1 MTQTKEK
8 IAWTVRDLPFLP
20 QNESVNYEIIDGELF
35 VTRSP
40 HRLHQRTCVKL
51 ARYLDVWS
59 ENSGLGETII
69 APGVIFSDLDSVIPD
84 VVWLSQEKLANI
96 EDDAG
101 HLLGAPELVI
111 EVLSSG
117 KNNETRDREAK
128 LKLYS
133 LYGVREYWICDR
145 FNQQVSIYRRENTR
159 LVLVTTL
166 LKNDAIESPLLPD
179 FNCLVENLY
188 K

>member
-1 MTQTKEK
+1 MTQFKEK
-8 IAWTVRDLPFLP
+8 IAWTVRDIPFLP
-20 QNESVNYEIIDGELF
+20 QNESVNYELIDGELS

-40 HRLHQRTCVKL
+40 HRLHQRICVKL

-59 ENSGLGETII
+59 EDSGLGETII
-69 APGVIFSDLDSVIPD
+69 APGVIFSDFDSVIPD
-84 VVWLSQEKLANI
+84 VVWLSKEKLANI

-111 EVLSSG
+111 EVLSPG
-117 KNNETRDREAK
+117 KNNEIRDKEAK

-145 FNQQVSIYRRENTR
+145 FNRQVSIYRRENTM
-159 LVLVTTL
+159 LVLTTTL
-166 LKNDAIESPLLPD
+166 LEDEVIESPLLPN
-179 FNCLVENLY
+179 FSCLVGNLY

>member
-1 MTQTKEK
+1 MAQLSDK
-8 IAWTVRDLPFLP
+8 IAWTIRDIQSLP

-40 HRLHQRTCVKL
+40 HRLHQRVCVKL

-69 APGVIFSDLDSVIPD
+69 APGIIFSDFDSVIPD
-84 VVWLSQEKLANI
+84 VVWLSKEKLANI
-96 EDDAG
+96 EDEAG

-117 KNNETRDREAK
+117 KNNETRDKEAK

-145 FNQQVSIYRRENTR
+145 FNQQVSIYRRDNSR

-166 LKNDAIESPLLPD
+166 LEDDVIESPLLPD
-179 FNCLVENLY
+179 FSCLVKNLY